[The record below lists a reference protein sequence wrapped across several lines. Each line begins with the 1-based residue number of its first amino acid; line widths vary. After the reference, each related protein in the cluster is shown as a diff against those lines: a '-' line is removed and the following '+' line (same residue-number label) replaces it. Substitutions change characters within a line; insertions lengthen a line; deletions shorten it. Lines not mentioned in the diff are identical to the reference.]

1 MGNKILISE
10 DESLYIK
17 TLYGLL
23 SEQITADGGTSR
35 IKNFYKGGFYTTDT
49 VDQKTNRPVK
59 ERIDEQL
66 ELAIPFLQKNPD
78 SVVQI
83 TFESQESSIPNTDN
97 EGVEN
102 NLRARLDSGVLSE
115 YRKKYISIYV
125 NEYIKNLKDKGIIS
139 SQVKVPKVIHNKK
152 TPVTPWVG
160 TPFCKAGSTE
170 EEQRTTCV
178 RAYRKCKNT
187 TCKNYKDKYLK
198 EQNST
203 VIITIERDDTPKSVP
218 EPTPTPTLPPVD
230 CVTDLKI
237 RVYVP
242 RHACQNA
249 EFFIFANSTL
259 LKNIKGGI
267 TANLNNANTERGIPK
282 STCEGESCF
291 DAEVLNPGYG
301 WLPNGDGTY
310 GGYSYGSRNKSGD
323 IGKGRSDTFIVTKE
337 QSKKIVEQGNGKI
350 DIWFIATTSS
360 AHSNIP
366 NIVIEKNGKTVYDG
380 KPNVVQGKLITL
392 NGCGTEVT
400 ELGKSSKTPDVSKFI
415 TKLKVQKKNIESEIR
430 GGGGELSSKQKRNL
444 KKRGTNIDQKGL
456 MLDRASE
463 LLDLTKEMAL
473 NLMAMGGYDT
483 RCVSPEIS
491 QISDKKS
498 EISNSI
504 KKQVSKNYTELYNLI
519 NSKVEGQP
527 TFVRDPE
534 NKEFENK
541 FLRSGD
547 MSGDLRTILN
557 PAMNIF
563 DSTYFSTSRGYQ
575 PEGRSKNMDTVVR
588 SACRAY
594 NREFRTKS

>member
-1 MGNKILISE
+1 MGNKVLISE
-10 DESLYIK
+10 EESLYIK

-23 SEQITADGGTSR
+23 SEQITIDGGTSR

-49 VDQKTNRPVK
+49 VDQKTNRTVK

-66 ELAIPFLQKNPD
+66 ELAIPFLQKNPN

-102 NLRARLDSGVLSE
+102 NLRTRLDSGMLSE

-152 TPVTPWVG
+152 NPVTPWVG

-203 VIITIERDDTPKSVP
+203 VIITIKSEEPKK
-218 EPTPTPTLPPVD
+218 EITPTPTPTPVD

-259 LKNIKGGI
+259 LKNINGGI
-267 TANLNNANTERGIPK
+267 TANLNNADTERGIPK

-310 GGYSYGSRNKSGD
+310 GGYSYGSQNKNGD
-323 IGKGRSDTFIVTKE
+323 IGKGRSDTFIVTEE

-415 TKLKVQKKNIESEIR
+415 TKLKVQKKNIESKIR
-430 GGGGELSSKQKRNL
+430 GGGELSSKQKRNL
-444 KKRGTNIDQKGL
+444 KNRGTNIDQKGL

-463 LLDLTKEMAL
+463 LLDLTKEMTL
-473 NLMAMGGYDT
+473 NLLAMGGYDT
-483 RCVSPEIS
+483 RCVSPESS
-491 QISDKKS
+491 QINDRNS
-498 EISNSI
+498 EMSNSI
-504 KKQVSKNYTELYNLI
+504 QK
-519 NSKVEGQP
+519 
-527 TFVRDPE
+527 
-534 NKEFENK
+534 
-541 FLRSGD
+541 
-547 MSGDLRTILN
+547 
-557 PAMNIF
+557 
-563 DSTYFSTSRGYQ
+563 TS
-575 PEGRSKNMDTVVR
+575 
-588 SACRAY
+588 
-594 NREFRTKS
+594 F